1 MMDFKRF
8 SNPWFFFVLAFGFSW
23 ILWIPA
29 ALLAQSTAS
38 SLAMIL
44 RYAGGLGP
52 AIAGVLLV
60 YLTQDS
66 HGRQDYWQRII
77 DCRRI
82 GGFWYVIT
90 LLAVPVLTFLAILA
104 AALPERDYQSLFE
117 NARTFLGAPLSLIP
131 FAIGIL
137 IFGPLLEEL
146 GWRGYAQDRFQSRY
160 NALISSLVV
169 GAGWAL
175 WHIPLYFIAGTFQ
188 CQVGFGSALFWLFSL
203 GMLPQSVLIAWVY
216 NNNQR
221 STLSAILF
229 HFAINFSGE
238 FFSPTLEARSY
249 QFMLIT
255 LMASM
260 VAIVWSPKTL
270 TLRTSES
277 APKR

>member
-1 MMDFKRF
+1 MKFKRL
-8 SNPWFFFVLAFGFSW
+8 SNPWFFFVLTYGFSW
-23 ILWIPA
+23 VSWIPA

-52 AIAGVLLV
+52 AIAGILLT
-60 YLTQDS
+60 YLTQGPD
-66 HGRQDYWQRII
+66 GRRDYWKRII
-77 DCRRI
+77 DFKRI
-82 GGFWYVIT
+82 GGLWYLIT
-90 LLAVPVLTFLAILA
+90 LLAVPVLTILAMLA
-104 AALPERDYQSLFE
+104 AALPERDYLSLFE
-117 NARTFLGAPLSLIP
+117 NVRTFLDAPLSLIP

-137 IFGPLLEEL
+137 VFGPLPEEL

-160 NALISSLVV
+160 IALVSSLVI

-188 CQVGFGSALFWLFSL
+188 YQAGYGSALFWLFSL

-229 HFAINFSGE
+229 HFVINFSGE
-238 FFSPTLEARSY
+238 FFSPTLEARFY
-249 QFMLIT
+249 QFVLIT
-255 LMASM
+255 LMASIV
-260 VAIVWSPKTL
+260 VAIWGPKTL
-270 TLRTSES
+270 TFRESER
-277 APKR
+277 ALKR